1 MSRLCCICFIIFLIV
16 LVLFVYKKNESFTQC
31 MRYPS
36 YIVSLD
42 IDIVLNKN
50 TYIYELS
57 LSNFR
62 ELIKNDNV
70 VAKDPQTLINKL
82 NRLEY
87 IKNSEIF
94 FEKIY
99 QIDNEVLIYRQGK
112 YYGFHILLSKA
123 NEPVT
128 VKGIVNDYDIL
139 SKFTEHKHEDLEDIE
154 LRMRSDPVLSSYYSG
169 MSSS

>member
-1 MSRLCCICFIIFLIV
+1 MLKLIIISLIV
-16 LVLFVYKKNESFTQC
+16 ITLFIFKRYESFTQC

-36 YIVSLD
+36 YITSLD
-42 IDIVLNKN
+42 TDIVLNEN

-62 ELIKNDNV
+62 ELIKNNNI
-70 VAKDPQTLINKL
+70 VAKNSQTLINKL
-82 NRLEY
+82 NQLEP
-87 IKNSEIF
+87 IKTSEIL
-94 FEKIY
+94 FEKVY

-112 YYGFHILLSKA
+112 YYGFHMILSD
-123 NEPVT
+123 NNDPVIA
-128 VKGIVNDYDIL
+128 KGIVNDYDIL
-139 SKFTEHKHEDLEDIE
+139 SKFTEHKQEDLDDIE